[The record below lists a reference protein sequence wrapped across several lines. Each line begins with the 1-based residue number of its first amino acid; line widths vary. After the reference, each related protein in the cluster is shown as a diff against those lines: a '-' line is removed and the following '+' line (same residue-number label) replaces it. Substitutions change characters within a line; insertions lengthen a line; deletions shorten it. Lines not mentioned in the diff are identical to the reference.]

1 MTTNIKKESKE
12 EVLDKKFIE
21 NSLKTLGRRFGV
33 NEAFRDVV
41 TCIAYSFA
49 NVVDMKEEREKEYL
63 RIINK
68 YEEDERNL
76 FSKILVALVNEYE
89 KAEEPID
96 VLGDLYEKLEL
107 IKKGSAQFFTPI
119 YVCNLMAKITIDKE
133 ESKKKIDEKGY
144 INVSDPTCGSGI
156 NLYAAYSELLDN
168 GIDSNKILIQ
178 GDDIDLT
185 CCCMTYI
192 QLSLMGA
199 NAIINHQDTLSMD
212 RYDTFYTISYL
223 MNKKLQE
230 KLSKEKQIDGEIEI

>member
-1 MTTNIKKESKE
+1 MNY
-12 EVLDKKFIE
+12 DKQFIL
-21 NSLKTLGRRFGV
+21 NSIKTLSRRYGTH
-33 NEAFRDVV
+33 EAFRDVV
-41 TCIAYSFA
+41 ICCAYSFA
-49 NVVDMKEEREKEYL
+49 NAVDFKEERENEYL

-68 YEEDERNL
+68 YSDEEREL
-76 FSKILVALVNEYE
+76 FPQILTSLVEEYE
-89 KAEEPID
+89 KAKEPID
-96 VLGDLYEKLEL
+96 ILGDIYENLEL
-107 IKKGSAQFFTPI
+107 TKKGSAQFFTPLE
-119 YVCNLMAKITIDKE
+119 VCKVMAKITIDKE

-144 INVSDPTCGSGI
+144 INVSDPTCGSGR

-178 GDDIDLT
+178 GDDIDLI